1 MPVGDLGRLQFLQH
15 DGAEVGNDL
24 RDDQLP
30 VTFCGFAGQAAM
42 PVDPFKQIFADR
54 GLAGVGQGAGGGRGD
69 QLGQLD
75 LGVALCAFEAGIAD
89 LAVDGNAT
97 DRAAC
102 RSSSGIV
109 PTGPSTRPARSS
121 RRGSRAVYSSGK
133 NTTTRSSASPVTGFG
148 STSRADF
155 PSRYTKKK

>member
-1 MPVGDLGRLQFLQH
+1 MTADLPCSGQLVMPVGDLGRLQFLQH

-89 LAVDGNAT
+89 LAVAVGVDA
-97 DRAAC
+97 D
-102 RSSSGIV
+102 IELQF
-109 PTGPSTRPARSS
+109 P
-121 RRGSRAVYSSGK
+121 GSRTTSSNVSGHW
-133 NTTTRSSASPVTGFG
+133 SV
-148 STSRADF
+148 SRWMVWFAA
-155 PSRYTKKK
+155 PSLPLPGLILFA